1 MIGRGIVG
9 GYVWTLEGNAAKLV
23 DITMRV
29 VKGTPPNDIP
39 VERGPETPM
48 FDWRQLQRWDIGED
62 RLPPGSIMRFRELT
76 LWQQYKWRIAG
87 IIAVVL
93 LQAVLI
99 GTLLLLRGRAQRRA
113 ADLVEA
119 KRVVQESEE
128 RFRRV
133 FEEGPLGLAL
143 VGKDSRFVKVNNAL
157 CQMVGY
163 DEAALVGMSFV
174 DLTHPDDVRADVE
187 LAKKLFKRE
196 IPFYRIQKRYVKKNG
211 DCIWINL
218 TATMIHD
225 PDGVPLYGMAMVEDI
240 TEIKR
245 TQEEAIR
252 RQKLESVGTLAGGIA
267 HDFNNLL
274 GAVEA
279 QAELALG
286 ELDAGSSCD
295 EQLRVIREVAMRGAE
310 VVRQL
315 MIYAGKE
322 GANVELIDLSKAV
335 DGMLSLLKASVTKHA
350 VIEVN
355 LDRDL
360 PAIRASAAQ
369 LGQIAMN
376 LIINAS
382 DAIGDRD
389 GVIRVSTK
397 RVTLTGDSAAKSS
410 RSLPDGDYVQ
420 LDVSDTGRGMAPETQ
435 TKVFDPFFTTKSAGR
450 GLGLAVVQ
458 GIVRSLGGAIHCT
471 SEPDKGTTFKIMLPC
486 AETTAVANG
495 HAMEDGEL
503 AVPFL
508 HGTILVVEDEG
519 HLRGAVVKRL
529 RKTGLEVLE
538 AADGSSAIDLLHAT
552 GDKID
557 VILLDL
563 TLPGASSHEIIAQ
576 AANAKPDIRIILTS
590 AYSQEMIAD
599 AMRAPQVRSFIRK
612 PFQFGELLNTLRS
625 SLPS

>member
-1 MIGRGIVG
+1 
-9 GYVWTLEGNAAKLV
+9 
-23 DITMRV
+23 
-29 VKGTPPNDIP
+29 
-39 VERGPETPM
+39 
-48 FDWRQLQRWDIGED
+48 
-62 RLPPGSIMRFRELT
+62 
-76 LWQQYKWRIAG
+76 
-87 IIAVVL
+87 
-93 LQAVLI
+93 
-99 GTLLLLRGRAQRRA
+99 
-113 ADLVEA
+113 
-119 KRVVQESEE
+119 
-128 RFRRV
+128 
-133 FEEGPLGLAL
+133 LGA
-143 VGKDSRFVKVNNAL
+143 
-157 CQMVGY
+157 
-163 DEAALVGMSFV
+163 
-174 DLTHPDDVRADVE
+174 
-187 LAKKLFKRE
+187 
-196 IPFYRIQKRYVKKNG
+196 
-211 DCIWINL
+211 
-218 TATMIHD
+218 
-225 PDGVPLYGMAMVEDI
+225 
-240 TEIKR
+240 
-245 TQEEAIR
+245 
-252 RQKLESVGTLAGGIA
+252 LAGGIA

-310 VVRQL
+310 IVRQL

-322 GANVELIDLSKAV
+322 GENVDLIDVSKVV

-355 LDRDL
+355 LDPDL

-369 LGQIAMN
+369 LGQISMN
-376 LIINAS
+376 LIANAS

-389 GVIRVSTK
+389 GVIRVITK
-397 RVTLTGDSAAKSS
+397 RVTLSGDSAAKSS
-410 RSLPDGDYVQ
+410 RSLPYGDYVQ

-435 TKVFDPFFTTKSAGR
+435 ARVFDPFFTTKSAGR

-458 GIVRSLGGAIHCT
+458 GIVRSLGGAIHCI
-471 SEPDKGTTFKIMLPC
+471 SEPDKGTTFQVMLPC
-486 AETTAVANG
+486 AETTADANG
-495 HAMEDGEL
+495 RAMADVWEL

-508 HGTILVVEDEG
+508 HGTILVVEDES
-519 HLRGAVVKRL
+519 HLRGAIVKRL

>member
-1 MIGRGIVG
+1 
-9 GYVWTLEGNAAKLV
+9 
-23 DITMRV
+23 
-29 VKGTPPNDIP
+29 
-39 VERGPETPM
+39 
-48 FDWRQLQRWDIGED
+48 
-62 RLPPGSIMRFRELT
+62 
-76 LWQQYKWRIAG
+76 
-87 IIAVVL
+87 
-93 LQAVLI
+93 
-99 GTLLLLRGRAQRRA
+99 
-113 ADLVEA
+113 
-119 KRVVQESEE
+119 
-128 RFRRV
+128 
-133 FEEGPLGLAL
+133 
-143 VGKDSRFVKVNNAL
+143 
-157 CQMVGY
+157 MVGY

-187 LAKKLFKRE
+187 LAGKLFKGE

-211 DCIWINL
+211 DWIWINL

-225 PDGVPLYGMAMVEDI
+225 PDGAPLYGMAMVEDI

-245 TQEEAIR
+245 TQEDAIR
-252 RQKLESVGTLAGGIA
+252 GQKLESVGTLAGGIA

-274 GAVEA
+274 GAIEA

-286 ELDAGSSCD
+286 ELDTGSSCD
-295 EQLRVIREVAMRGAE
+295 EQLRVIREVAMGGAE

-322 GANVELIDLSKAV
+322 GANVETIDLSKAF

-360 PAIRASAAQ
+360 PAIRASAGQ

-382 DAIGDRD
+382 EAIGDRD
-389 GVIRVSTK
+389 GVIRVITK

-435 TKVFDPFFTTKSAGR
+435 AKVFDPFFTTKSASR

-471 SEPDKGTTFKIMLPC
+471 SEPDKGTTFQIMLPC
-486 AETTAVANG
+486 AETTAGANG
-495 HAMEDGEL
+495 HAMADDEEV

-538 AADGSSAIDLLHAT
+538 AADGSSAIDLLHAA
-552 GDKID
+552 GDKIN
-557 VILLDL
+557 VILLDM
-563 TLPGASSHEIIAQ
+563 TLPGASCHEIIAQ

-590 AYSQEMIAD
+590 AYSQEMIAE
-599 AMRAPQVRSFIRK
+599 AMRAPQVGSFIRK